1 MRPSPRRGRSPRLSA
16 PLQTA
21 QFAIVNHEPVE
32 RGAAIGVVEGRG
44 TGAER
49 GDLFLVAEGT
59 TPAGNEF
66 AGHLVSRAGRSWKTL
81 DLSLTGSLLRLFE
94 EAQRSLREWN
104 ERSVAQHRVGMGMSC
119 LALRG
124 GRAVLA
130 LRGPARVLHV
140 SGATVT
146 SHEPEEAEAA
156 PMNGTGPAP
165 PRLVSLP
172 VAPGDRLLLA
182 TTNVSEALDEELM
195 GSILALSLSEIL
207 PDLYR
212 RLTHLRDAAVLL
224 VALPGED
231 ELGLMPPAPDP
242 APVPGDEAAP
252 ADGPVI
258 GARPEAPA
266 AFQSSLFVEDGAG
279 AASVELARRRLEALD
294 ARSRVAPPE
303 AEAAPLRRAVGD
315 EGALPPTP
323 RARRDAGGNDGA
335 FFPAIAP
342 PRPPPAPESHRTDTA
357 PVSELAAG
365 RRGQLAAST
374 GWRPPAA
381 SGPAPRGAGGAPLVR
396 VRSSMGGGPRRGG
409 GTLAASGGRGFP
421 TLSRLALLLGLA
433 LLAGVVAWLAI
444 PRVADRDAG
453 AANLAALLDEAR
465 SSAAAAAAIDD
476 PDARRQALTRAR
488 ALLLEAGALEG
499 GGEAAAALLP
509 RVERGLA
516 ELDAVAAPAAIETIA
531 DLRGFGD
538 APLAVSRM
546 AAGDTHVW
554 LLDEAGGRVVAVA
567 LATGAKEVVF
577 AAGEDGAGAP
587 VAIAFA
593 DGTRPGGPA
602 LLVADANGALW
613 ARTAETLER
622 LAFARPD
629 GLAVTDLWFADGALY
644 ALDAPAAAIH
654 RFAAGPDGFGTAP
667 ATALRSP
674 ELAHARRLTV
684 DGGAIFT
691 ASGDG
696 AVRRF
701 SGELTLELSQAG
713 IDRPLRAAARPWTDG
728 PAGELAFLDASADR
742 IVVLGR
748 DGAFARQYRHE
759 ELRDLTAFATRAGYG
774 YAFSGERLRR
784 VTFQP

>member
-1 MRPSPRRGRSPRLSA
+1 M
-16 PLQTA
+16 
-21 QFAIVNHEPVE
+21 E
-32 RGAAIGVVEGRG
+32 RGAAVGVVEGRG

-66 AGHLVSRAGRSWKTL
+66 AGHLVSRAGRSWKAL

-231 ELGLMPPAPDP
+231 ELGLMPPAPEP
-242 APVPGDEAAP
+242 APAPGDEAAP
-252 ADGPVI
+252 AEGPVI
-258 GARPEAPA
+258 GARAEAPA
-266 AFQSSLFVEDGAG
+266 AEAGGFQSSLFVEGGAG
-279 AASVELARRRLEALD
+279 AASVALAKRRLEAVD
-294 ARSRVAPPE
+294 ARSRVAPPEPEAKDE

-315 EGALPPTP
+315 EGALPPAP
-323 RARRDAGGNDGA
+323 RARRDGDA

-342 PRPPPAPESHRTDTA
+342 PRPPPAAESHRTDAA

-374 GWRPPAA
+374 GWRPPA
-381 SGPAPRGAGGAPLVR
+381 SVPAPRGAGNAPFVR
-396 VRSSMGGGPRRGG
+396 VRSSMGGGGRRGG

-421 TLSRLALLLGLA
+421 TLSRLALLVGLA

-488 ALLLEAGALEG
+488 ALLLEASALEG

-509 RVERGLA
+509 RVERGIA
-516 ELDAVAAPAAIETIA
+516 ELDAVTAPAAIETIA

-554 LLDEAGGRVVAVA
+554 LLDEAGARVIAVA

-587 VAIAFA
+587 AAIAFA

-602 LLVADANGALW
+602 LLIADANGALW

-629 GLAVTDLWFADGALY
+629 GLAITDLWFADGALH
-644 ALDAPAAAIH
+644 ALDAPAATIH

-674 ELAHARRLTV
+674 ELADARRLTV

-713 IDRPLRAAARPWTDG
+713 IDRPLRAASRPWTDG
-728 PAGELAFLDASADR
+728 PEGELAFLDASADR
-742 IVVLGR
+742 IVALGR
-748 DGAFARQYRHE
+748 DGAFLRQYRHE
-759 ELRDLTAFATRAGYG
+759 ELRDLTAFAARAGYG

-784 VTFQP
+784 LTFQR